1 MKNWSFGNQFFF
13 VWAIVFVLEFTTFRY
28 LESTNVIQ
36 SVGFWSTVTMAL
48 VLSAIPS
55 ILICIALRYRK
66 K

>member
-13 VWAIVFVLEFTTFRY
+13 VLAIVFVLEFTTFRY
-28 LESTNVIQ
+28 LENTNVIQ

-66 K
+66 